1 MTMQVILTG
10 TEGGL
15 RGREFAFA
23 GQEEAVIGRSALCSL
38 RLDDPSVSRRHCLL
52 DVAGEWAWVRD
63 LGSLNG
69 TFVNGQDIG
78 RHLCH
83 AETDEP
89 AVGGFK
95 RLRDGDELR
104 IGLHAFR
111 VAVRTVNTSEDKGT
125 CVAASSWDEP
135 AQCVVAA

>member
-1 MTMQVILTG
+1 MTMQVILTC
-10 TEGGL
+10 TEGDL
-15 RGREFAFA
+15 RGQKFAFA
-23 GQEEAVIGRSALCSL
+23 GQEEVVIGRSALCSL

-63 LGSLNG
+63 LGSRNG

-78 RHLCH
+78 RHRWH

-104 IGLHAFR
+104 LGLHAFR
-111 VAVRTVNTSEDKGT
+111 VGVTTVNTSEDKGACET
-125 CVAASSWDEP
+125 APTLDVLD
-135 AQCVVAA
+135 QCVVAA